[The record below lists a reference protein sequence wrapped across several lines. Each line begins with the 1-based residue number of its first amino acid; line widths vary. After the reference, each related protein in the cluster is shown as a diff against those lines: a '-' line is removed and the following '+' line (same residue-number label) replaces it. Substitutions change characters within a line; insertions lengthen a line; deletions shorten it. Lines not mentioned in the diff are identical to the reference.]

1 MAVKLKLLL
10 ILQVINLL
18 CHELLRIETIDP
30 AIPTMSSAHT
40 APIKLLIVDIDGTIA
55 GQSNQVSTRVKQA
68 ISAAQAQGVR
78 VGIATGRMYKSALR
92 FHHEIGADLPIMA
105 YQGAW
110 IQDPATG
117 VTHRHLPVP
126 VEIALE
132 LIDYFEQSHL
142 MDKLSVHVYRDDCLY
157 VRDINPDTELYIGR
171 SGIGVSSV
179 TDLRT
184 VLTDRPTKI
193 LAMSE
198 DTDLIQE
205 LLIDLR
211 QRYNPSEL
219 HVTTSVPI
227 FLETTQSGV
236 NKASAIDY
244 IAKELLNITAEN
256 ILAIGDNYNDVE
268 MIAYAGIGV
277 AMGNAPADVQALADW
292 VAPDIEADGVA
303 VAIEKFILNS

>member
-1 MAVKLKLLL
+1 
-10 ILQVINLL
+10 
-18 CHELLRIETIDP
+18 
-30 AIPTMSSAHT
+30 MSSTST
-40 APIKLLIVDIDGTIA
+40 AEIKLLIVDIDGTIA
-55 GQSNQVSTRVKQA
+55 GKSNQVSTRVKQA
-68 ISAAQAQGVR
+68 IAAAQAQGVR

-92 FHHEIGADLPIMA
+92 FHHDIGADLPIMA

-117 VTHRHLPVP
+117 ITHRHSPVP
-126 VEIALE
+126 VEIAHE

-142 MDKLSVHVYRDDCLY
+142 LEKLSIHIYRDDCLY
-157 VRDINPDTELYIGR
+157 VREINADTELYVGR
-171 SGIGVSSV
+171 SGIGVSAV
-179 TDLRT
+179 ADLRT

-198 DTDLIQE
+198 DVQLIDKLRLE
-205 LLIDLR
+205 LL
-211 QRYNPSEL
+211 QRYKPSEL

-236 NKASAIDY
+236 NKATAIDY
-244 IAKELLNITAEN
+244 IATELLDIKPEN

-277 AMGNAPADVQALADW
+277 AMGNAPANVQSIANW
-292 VAPDIEADGVA
+292 VAPDVDADGVA
-303 VAIEKFILNS
+303 VAIEKFILA